1 VNRTNLAEKTGRQEP
16 PAPLASTH
24 VSLRT
29 PGPRAALGCSRVVE
43 YTGIWI
49 SRKDREDLS
58 AAEMAGFEKVVA
70 DELRFDC
77 GEDELTFWFDPD
89 THEGI
94 LKASVP
100 DVFDDE
106 AQDDDLQNVL
116 KSTTSIFPQ

>member
-1 VNRTNLAEKTGRQEP
+1 MVG
-16 PAPLASTH
+16 
-24 VSLRT
+24 
-29 PGPRAALGCSRVVE
+29 

-49 SRKDREDLS
+49 SRQARENLS

-77 GEDELTFWFDPD
+77 GDDELKFWFDPD

-106 AQDDDLQNVL
+106 AQDDNLQNVL
-116 KSTTSIFPQ
+116 KITTSIFPQ